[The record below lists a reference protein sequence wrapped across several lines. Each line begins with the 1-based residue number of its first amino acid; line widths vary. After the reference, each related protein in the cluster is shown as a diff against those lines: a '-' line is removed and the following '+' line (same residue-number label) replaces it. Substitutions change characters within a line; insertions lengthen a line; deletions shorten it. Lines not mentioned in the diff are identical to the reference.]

1 MQLDLVVTNL
11 PLAVLV
17 PYAENARTHSDSQVG
32 QIAGSIREFGF
43 VNPVLVDADGV
54 LIAGH
59 GRVLAAKRLGAG
71 DGAGAAPRPSL
82 AGTSTGTA
90 PGR

>member
-17 PYAENARTHSDSQVG
+17 PCAENARTHSDSQVG
-32 QIAGSIREFGF
+32 QIADSIRAFGF

-59 GRVLAAKRLGAG
+59 GRVSLKLV
-71 DGAGAAPRPSL
+71 DQMWPRDARRWPSV
-82 AGTSTGTA
+82 
-90 PGR
+90 